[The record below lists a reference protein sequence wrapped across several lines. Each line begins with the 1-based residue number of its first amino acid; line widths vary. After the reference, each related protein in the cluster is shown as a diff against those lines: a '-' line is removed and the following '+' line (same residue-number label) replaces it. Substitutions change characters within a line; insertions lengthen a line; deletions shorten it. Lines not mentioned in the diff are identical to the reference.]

1 MDLLNRYG
9 SSVNGALIH
18 ANRLAFGRTEGYLC
32 MTLKSW
38 QPACRQS
45 CLETPCVA
53 RRQNIKHNTYPTMMK
68 KLKYSPSSSD
78 GSRSVSYRSRINPA
92 WFPYR
97 FRILSVLFPL
107 LEARMIEQRKKEERR
122 KNEGRYGNNTET
134 MRDWYGNNR
143 RNKEETRE
151 EEGRKEGQ
159 EKANGQSVHWHSS
172 TWLAIV
178 LRRKPFTEMAETE
191 QNKLFRLVPLTHF
204 HMEA

>member
-78 GSRSVSYRSRINPA
+78 GSRSVSYQSRINPVL
-92 WFPYR
+92 FPYR
-97 FRILSVLFPL
+97 PSFFLLSSFFRCSIILAS
-107 LEARMIEQRKKEERR
+107 RS
-122 KNEGRYGNNTET
+122 GNNTET

-143 RNKEETRE
+143 RNKGG
-151 EEGRKEGQ
+151 GRKKGGSGQ
-159 EKANGQSVHWHSS
+159 AIQTGS
-172 TWLAIV
+172 THPFSDGGVALCA
-178 LRRKPFTEMAETE
+178 LRSYLPIGLISTESIFSHRKVCSTQQRNWES
-191 QNKLFRLVPLTHF
+191 
-204 HMEA
+204 